1 MEVYAPW
8 NVHEPYPGQFTFSNS
23 FSNFAD
29 LERFVRLADDLGFL
43 VLLRAG
49 PYICAEHDFG
59 GFPWWLA
66 SRAVAGGGAL
76 RLRTSD
82 PAYLAHVDRW
92 WVAILDEILTR
103 QCSNNRPNAHR
114 PPRAL
119 PTAGGRSSS
128 RACARSSPRRAARS

>member
-1 MEVYAPW
+1 
-8 NVHEPYPGQFTFSNS
+8 VHEPYPGQFAWAG
-23 FSNFAD
+23 FAD
-29 LERFVRLADDLGFL
+29 LERFVRLADGLGFL

-59 GFPWWLA
+59 GFPHWLA
-66 SRAVAGGGAL
+66 SRAVAGGGAM

-92 WVAILDEILTR
+92 WVTR
-103 QCSNNRPNAHR
+103 QPHNRPPAHR
-114 PPRAL
+114 AL
-119 PTAGGRSSS
+119 STLQMRAGGRSSS